1 MIGEGKVQKITI
13 EGIEA
18 FQLVVQSCE
27 VTCRAQLIKHPVE
40 DGTGVFDNK
49 VREPRVITI
58 RAFVS
63 AKDRGTIGTLDRMWK
78 NRTYRFYKI
87 TTRAGT
93 YENFC
98 CEECSHSEDSEK
110 LDALDYT
117 IRFCE
122 ILKATGRATAASGD
136 DADTQNFGLA
146 GA

>member
-13 EGIEA
+13 KDIDTLH
-18 FQLVVQSCE
+18 LVVQSCD

-40 DGTGVFDNK
+40 SGSEVFDNK

-63 AKDRGTIGTLDRMWK
+63 AKDEGTIKALDKIWNDR
-78 NRTYRFYKI
+78 RFHFYEI
-87 TTRAGT
+87 TTRAGVFKD
-93 YENFC
+93 FC
-98 CEECSHSEDSEK
+98 CEECSHTEGNDK

-122 ILKATGRATAASGD
+122 ILKAIGRPKVASGD
-136 DADTQNFGLA
+136 DASTQNFGTA